1 MSLPASRIG
10 VHCIGCGRLHCNA
23 MQCAAGVSAIVYDPE
38 PELGQTRSAVVM
50 KWTPLPLSSAASQEA
65 VRPLQGQPTDP
76 PALGAGA
83 PVGSG
88 RRRVAQN
95 FLAPLYARAPL
106 RPPGRSRTT
115 RPQRTLQ
122 KLPALSPVSCIRP
135 APDVREMVTTAG
147 RTRARTRLGR
157 THNFDLCHR
166 SRDPRH
172 TAGRHSPLGTQHP
185 ATQPP
190 TYPTSTPQAAS
201 GGRCRAGKEGSRE
214 SGLCS
219 RADAPVR
226 YWQPAPPPLRGVRVV
241 RTALPAAGG
250 PTLSALAAAGVAQ
263 VPVQEH
269 TTTEWMSSGWHVC
282 LRAACA
288 AAESQPASHQ
298 QRQHAALLQWPA
310 ARAGAAA
317 DMPT

>member
-122 KLPALSPVSCIRP
+122 KLPALSPASCIRP

-157 THNFDLCHR
+157 THNFDL
-166 SRDPRH
+166 
-172 TAGRHSPLGTQHP
+172 
-185 ATQPP
+185 
-190 TYPTSTPQAAS
+190 
-201 GGRCRAGKEGSRE
+201 
-214 SGLCS
+214 
-219 RADAPVR
+219 
-226 YWQPAPPPLRGVRVV
+226 
-241 RTALPAAGG
+241 
-250 PTLSALAAAGVAQ
+250 
-263 VPVQEH
+263 
-269 TTTEWMSSGWHVC
+269 
-282 LRAACA
+282 
-288 AAESQPASHQ
+288 
-298 QRQHAALLQWPA
+298 
-310 ARAGAAA
+310 
-317 DMPT
+317 